1 MLTFEKVLDVF
12 KDYLNEDDVFEVVT
26 TKRGYTVMI
35 WEEKDEQWFGVE
47 HCKTPELLHDA
58 LLQGYYNFSE
68 QQLTHNRR
76 NLTDDEIADIQRR
89 CKQLRDRCRE

>member
-1 MLTFEKVLDVF
+1 MTFEKVLEVF
-12 KDYLNEDDVFEVVT
+12 KDYLNEDNVFEVVS

-47 HCKTPELLHDA
+47 HCKTSEVLRDVLLE
-58 LLQGYYNFSE
+58 GYRDFSE

-76 NLTDDEIADIQRR
+76 SLTEDEIADIQSR
-89 CKQLRDRCRE
+89 CKQLCELCGE